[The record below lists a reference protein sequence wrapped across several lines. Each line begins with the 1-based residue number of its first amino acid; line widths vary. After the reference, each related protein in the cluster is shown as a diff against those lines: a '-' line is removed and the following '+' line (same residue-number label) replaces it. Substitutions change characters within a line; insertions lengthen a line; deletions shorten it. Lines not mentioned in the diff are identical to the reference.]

1 MDVGADDLGD
11 SPGEE
16 IPDDDA
22 AVVAA
27 HGEQRAPAVEGTG
40 QGHADA
46 VQRAI
51 GFLRGRGGGQGAAQG
66 RCGPGQPRGA
76 GGPLPRGSSG
86 RRTLQRNAKAAFERG
101 APPRPNH
108 PTRLT
113 AQHRSPPPHPPPTS
127 QSRSRPHRAAPG
139 SSRPPPRSVRLR
151 HRRTPPGAFA
161 ARRAA
166 RGIRLTDPFALP
178 TAGPAIRPLQRGP
191 RPPQPSAARPGA
203 LRSSVRWGGRRG
215 GVQAVRRA
223 APRVRTRRVRAGA
236 ATAARSSG
244 ARKERPKC
252 GLSGFIDSGAEG

>member
-1 MDVGADDLGD
+1 MQSSVPSASCGEGGAVRALRR
-11 SPGEE
+11 
-16 IPDDDA
+16 A
-22 AVVAA
+22 AA
-27 HGEQRAPAVEGTG
+27 
-40 QGHADA
+40 
-46 VQRAI
+46 
-51 GFLRGRGGGQGAAQG
+51 GRGSPAG
-66 RCGPGQPRGA
+66 REVPYLGVVLAEGLCNGTQRQRLSEARPRGPTIPP
-76 GGPLPRGSSG
+76 GSPRSTAP
-86 RRTLQRNAKAAFERG
+86 RRHT
-101 APPRPNH
+101 
-108 PTRLT
+108 
-113 AQHRSPPPHPPPTS
+113 PPPTS
-127 QSRSRPHRAAPG
+127 QPRSRPHRAAPG

-178 TAGPAIRPLQRGP
+178 TAGPAIGPLQRGP

>member
-1 MDVGADDLGD
+1 MQSSVPSASCGEGGAVRALRR
-11 SPGEE
+11 
-16 IPDDDA
+16 A
-22 AVVAA
+22 AA
-27 HGEQRAPAVEGTG
+27 
-40 QGHADA
+40 
-46 VQRAI
+46 
-51 GFLRGRGGGQGAAQG
+51 GRGSPAG
-66 RCGPGQPRGA
+66 REVPYLGVVLAEGLCNGTQRQRLSEARPRGPTIPP
-76 GGPLPRGSSG
+76 GSPRSTAPR
-86 RRTLQRNAKAAFERG
+86 RRT
-101 APPRPNH
+101 
-108 PTRLT
+108 
-113 AQHRSPPPHPPPTS
+113 PTS
-127 QSRSRPHRAAPG
+127 QPRSRPHRAAPG

-178 TAGPAIRPLQRGP
+178 TAGPAIGPLQRGP